1 MRAVAVI
8 GAGDLGATLAR
19 RIAELELAQRVVLVD
34 GDEGRARGK
43 ALDIAQAG
51 PVEGYDSRVEGRADL
66 ASGGPWDA
74 VVLADHAALEAPR
87 ALTRAGE
94 VLAALVPADF
104 RGPLLIASEQA
115 PSLIEAA
122 VESGRPRERVLGSS
136 PVAVA
141 AAIRRRLAEELSTTA
156 REIALTVLGLPP
168 DQLVVP
174 GGAATVGGVPLE
186 RLAPVAL
193 RRAVEA
199 AARPRGPVALAA
211 AAVRVLCA
219 LEGARATTL
228 PVALLLQGEY
238 GHRGAAVAAPARIA
252 AGRVES
258 IVEVELQPM
267 ERVRFDN
274 AVQRRL
280 DSRPR
285 VVR

>member
-1 MRAVAVI
+1 MRAVAVV

-19 RIAELELAQRVVLVD
+19 RIAEMELAQRVTLVD
-34 GDEGRARGK
+34 PDEGRARGK
-43 ALDIAQAG
+43 ALDITQSG
-51 PVEGYDSRVEGRADL
+51 PVEACDTRVEGRRDL
-66 ASGGPWDA
+66 TGGGPWDA
-74 VVLADHAALEAPR
+74 VVLADHPDLEAPR
-87 ALTRAGE
+87 AGARAGE
-94 VLAALVPADF
+94 LLAALLPADF
-104 RGPLLIASEQA
+104 RGPLLIATEHA
-115 PSLIEAA
+115 PALIEAA
-122 VESGRPRERVLGSS
+122 VDAGRPREQVVGSF

-141 AAIRRRLAEELSTTA
+141 AALRRRLAEELQTTA

-174 GGAATVGGVPLE
+174 GAVATVGGVAVD
-186 RLAPVAL
+186 RLSPIAL

-211 AAVRVLCA
+211 AAVRVLHA
-219 LEGARATTL
+219 LGGARATHL
-228 PVALLLQGEY
+228 PVAVLLQGEY
-238 GHRGAAVAAPARIA
+238 GHRGAAVAVPARIA

-258 IVEVELQPM
+258 VVEVELQPM